1 MKKEPIIIFDN
12 KCYLCFQLIKII
24 NFFIKGKIVIIGHFS
39 SSGIKIR
46 KEILDETALDMFWFI
61 DKKIAYGGRAAIIPL
76 IKLIFTRKKCNGREF
91 DIHKECEQEC
101 KTIKALM
108 KRTQS
113 LFSNSNIIKIE

>member
-1 MKKEPIIIFDN
+1 
-12 KCYLCFQLIKII
+12 
-24 NFFIKGKIVIIGHFS
+24 
-39 SSGIKIR
+39 
-46 KEILDETALDMFWFI
+46 MFWFI